1 MIHMFWE
8 DCNEPS
14 FQKHICKIFIVKKM
28 QGVMSLQRA
37 RIHKKE
43 EPKRLNNLSGN
54 FVEYFYKD

>member
-1 MIHMFWE
+1 
-8 DCNEPS
+8 
-14 FQKHICKIFIVKKM
+14 
-28 QGVMSLQRA
+28 MSLQRA

>member
-1 MIHMFWE
+1 
-8 DCNEPS
+8 
-14 FQKHICKIFIVKKM
+14 M

-54 FVEYFYKD
+54 FVEYFYKDWLDDIGFSVDINFQKEIK